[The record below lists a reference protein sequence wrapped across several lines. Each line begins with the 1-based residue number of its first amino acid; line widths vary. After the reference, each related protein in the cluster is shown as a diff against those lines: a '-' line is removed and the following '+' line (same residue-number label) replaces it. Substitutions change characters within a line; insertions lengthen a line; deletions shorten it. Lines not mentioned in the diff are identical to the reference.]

1 MHVLLAESDED
12 DAAAVMEAMRRH
24 DTRHI
29 ISWAT
34 DGAAALEIIF
44 SCTRRRTMRHATRL
58 DLVLLALKLPTI
70 DGIEVLRRLKRRAES
85 SGIPVAMLITA
96 PGERD
101 IVENYRIGAAG
112 FLVKPVTAAAFAATV
127 AALPRP

>member
-1 MHVLLAESDED
+1 MHILLAESNED

-44 SCTRRRTMRHATRL
+44 SCARHRASHHASRL

-70 DGIEVLRRLKRRAES
+70 DGIEVLRRLRRRAGS
-85 SGIPVAMLITA
+85 SGIPVVMLITA

-101 IVENYRIGAAG
+101 IVENYEVGTTG
-112 FLVKPVTAAAFAATV
+112 FLGKPVTAAAFAAMV
-127 AALPRP
+127 AALPRL

>member
-44 SCTRRRTMRHATRL
+44 SCTRRRAMRHATRL

-101 IVENYRIGAAG
+101 IVENYGIGAAG